1 MQIDRAAR
9 AHGARSPAG
18 VIVFRQRKFILQTT
32 MKIQA
37 ILLATFSVF
46 SLASAAL
53 PAQQA
58 TNEKQPTCGVAVC
71 PFMNPALTPEARA
84 KDLVSR
90 MTLDEKVGQM
100 QDVAPA
106 IPRLGIPA
114 YNWWNEAL
122 HGVARNGFAT
132 NFPQSIGIAATWDT
146 ALMRRIADVIAVEGR
161 AKYNEAIREDDH
173 SRFAGLTFWSPNI
186 NIDRDPRWGRGME
199 TFGEDPFLTASL
211 GVEFVKGLQGD
222 NAKYLELVSTPKHF
236 AVHSGPEPLRHGFD
250 VKVSD
255 HDLEDTYLPAFR
267 ATIVEGHADSI
278 MCAYNAIDGAPACA
292 STMLLEKHL
301 RDDWG
306 FNGYT
311 VSDCDAVGD
320 IASGHHFAA
329 SPEEAAADAVK
340 AATDLDCGRTYGAL
354 TKAVDEHLLAEADID
369 TAVVRLFTARMRLGM
384 FDPPA
389 AVPFNAIPYSEV
401 NSAAHRGLALQTA
414 RESIVLLKNGNSILP
429 FKPMIRKIAVVGP
442 TADLLEAIEGN
453 YNGTAP
459 DPVSPLNGLR
469 KEFGSENV
477 TYAPGSILAD
487 GLPAPI
493 PSAYLRTDASL
504 KTTGLKG
511 EYFDN
516 TALKGAP
523 KMVRVDAKINF
534 DWNRVA
540 PATDFGSKTFAV
552 RWTGELL
559 PPAPGDYVLSLR
571 GPRAFVPFF
580 AGGSATGAPQ
590 PAGGTPNRVRLFI
603 DDKLVMDSHSNPA
616 EARVSFSDTNPHVIR
631 VEYAHLPND
640 RNVDL
645 DWAPPANSLLGQAVN
660 AAMKSDAIVA
670 FVGLSP
676 NLEGEEMNVH
686 VEGFEGGDRT
696 SIELPAAQE
705 HLLKALG
712 ATGKPLIVV
721 LTSGSAL
728 AVQWAKQH
736 ADALLEAWYP
746 GEEGGDAI
754 AETLRG
760 KNNPAGRLPVT
771 FYAST
776 GDLPAFTDYS
786 MKNRT
791 YRYYQGNVLYPFGY
805 GLSYSRFSYRAPG
818 VSAKEI
824 NAGASVVVTTT
835 VRNTST
841 RDGDE
846 VAELYVKPPQTAV
859 SPRVEL
865 EGFRRIHLRTGE
877 IRRVQFTLSPRQ
889 LSEVDEKGNR
899 AVLPG
904 DYAVYVS
911 GSQPEAGTP
920 AATFRILGTVAL
932 PK

>member
-1 MQIDRAAR
+1 VERGYRRAM
-9 AHGARSPAG
+9 
-18 VIVFRQRKFILQTT
+18 IIFRQRKFIDQTN
-32 MKIQA
+32 MKTQA
-37 ILLATFSVF
+37 ILLATSLTFSM
-46 SLASAAL
+46 ASAAL

-58 TNEKQPTCGVAVC
+58 ANEKPNPCGAQTC
-71 PFMNPALTPEARA
+71 PFMNPALTPEERA

-90 MTLDEKVGQM
+90 MTLEEKVSQM

-106 IPRLGIPA
+106 IPRLGVPA

-132 NFPQSIGIAATWDT
+132 NFPQSIGLAATWDT
-146 ALMRRIADVIAVEGR
+146 ALMHRIATTIAVEGR

-199 TFGEDPFLTASL
+199 TFGEDPFLTASM

-222 NAKYLELVSTPKHF
+222 NPKYLELVSTPKHY
-236 AVHSGPEPLRHGFD
+236 AVHSGPEPLRHGFNVD
-250 VKVSD
+250 VSE

-292 STMLLEKHL
+292 NTMLMQQHL

-320 IASGHHFAA
+320 IDRGHHFAA
-329 SPEEAAADAVK
+329 SPEEAAAKAVK
-340 AATDLDCGRTYGAL
+340 AGTDLDCGRTYAAL
-354 TKAVDEHLLAEADID
+354 TKAVHEHLLTEADID
-369 TAVVRLFTARMRLGM
+369 TSMVRLFTARMRLGM
-384 FDPPA
+384 FDPRA

-401 NSAAHRGLALQTA
+401 NSAAHRELALEAA
-414 RESIVLLKNGNSILP
+414 RESIVLLKNRNNTLP
-429 FKPMIRKIAVVGP
+429 LKASIRKIAVVGP
-442 TADLLEAIEGN
+442 TADLLESIEGN

-469 KEFGSENV
+469 KKFGGRNV
-477 TYAPGSILAD
+477 IFAPGSILAD
-487 GLPAPI
+487 GAPAPI
-493 PSAYLRTDASL
+493 PSAFLRTDASL
-504 KTTGLKG
+504 KVPGLKG

-516 TALKGAP
+516 ADLKGAP
-523 KMVRVDAKINF
+523 KMVRVDAQVNF

-540 PATDFGSKTFAV
+540 PAADFPNKTFAV

-571 GPRAFVPFF
+571 GPRPFMASAMTGESG
-580 AGGSATGAPQ
+580 AGQAP
-590 PAGGTPNRVRLFI
+590 PAKMPDRVRLYI
-603 DDKLVMDSHSNPA
+603 DGKLVMDSSSNPA
-616 EARVSFSDTNPHVIR
+616 EARLNFADTNPHSIR
-631 VEYAHLPND
+631 VEYSHLPND

-645 DWAPPANSLLGQAVN
+645 NWVPAANSLLGQAID
-660 AAMKSDAIVA
+660 AAKKSDAVVA

-705 HLLKALG
+705 KLLEALSQ
-712 ATGKPLIVV
+712 TGKPLIVV
-721 LTSGSAL
+721 QTSGSAL
-728 AVQWAKQH
+728 AMRWANEH

-754 AETLRG
+754 AETLTG

-771 FYAST
+771 LYAST
-776 GDLPAFTDYS
+776 SDLPEFSDYS

-791 YRYYQGNVLYPFGY
+791 YRYYKGDVLYPFGY
-805 GLSYSRFSYRAPG
+805 GLSYSRFSYRAPE
-818 VSAKEI
+818 V
-824 NAGASVVVTTT
+824 NARKVTAGGSVVVTTT
-835 VRNTST
+835 VRNTSA

-846 VAELYVKPPQTAV
+846 VAELYLKPPQTTV
-859 SPRVEL
+859 SPVVEL
-865 EGFRRIHLRTGE
+865 EGFKRIHLRAGE
-877 IRRVQFTLSPRQ
+877 ARRVQFSLSPRQ

-899 AVLPG
+899 AVMPG
-904 DYAVYVS
+904 DYSTYVS
-911 GSQPEAGTP
+911 GGQPEEGTP
-920 AATFRILGTVAL
+920 SATISISGMMAL

>member
-1 MQIDRAAR
+1 
-9 AHGARSPAG
+9 
-18 VIVFRQRKFILQTT
+18 
-32 MKIQA
+32 MKIQTVLLA
-37 ILLATFSVF
+37 ILGLL
-46 SLASAAL
+46 SLTPIVL
-53 PAQQA
+53 TAQQA
-58 TNEKQPTCGVAVC
+58 ANEKEEKCSAAAC
-71 PFMNPALTPEARA
+71 PYLNPALKPEARA
-84 KDLVSR
+84 RDLVSR
-90 MTLDEKVGQM
+90 MTLEEKVSQM
-100 QDVAPA
+100 QDIAPGIA
-106 IPRLGIPA
+106 RLGISE

-161 AKYNEAIREDDH
+161 AKYNEAIRNDDH

-211 GVEFVKGLQGD
+211 GVEFVKGLQSD
-222 NAKYLELVSTPKHF
+222 NPKFLELVSTPKHY

-250 VKVSD
+250 VEVSD

-292 STMLLEKHL
+292 NSMLLQRHL

-306 FNGYT
+306 FKGYT

-340 AATDLDCGRTYGAL
+340 AGTDLDCGRTYGAL

-369 TAVVRLFTARMRLGM
+369 AAMVRLFTARMRLGM

-389 AVPFNAIPYSEV
+389 SVPFNAIPFSEA
-401 NSAAHRGLALQTA
+401 NSAAHRELALQAA
-414 RESIVLLKNGNSILP
+414 RESIVLLKNRDNTLP
-429 FKPMIRKIAVVGP
+429 FKPSIRKIAVVGP
-442 TADLLEAIEGN
+442 TADLLESFEGN

-459 DPVSPLNGLR
+459 NPVSPLDGLR
-469 KEFGSENV
+469 KKFGAGNV
-477 TYAPGSILAD
+477 IYAPGSALAD
-487 GLPAPI
+487 GEPAPI
-493 PSAYLRTDASL
+493 PSAYLRTDDTL
-504 KTTGLKG
+504 KTAGLKG
-511 EYFDN
+511 EYFVN
-516 TALKGAP
+516 SELAGAP
-523 KMVRVDAKINF
+523 KLVRVDTKINF
-534 DWNRVA
+534 DWNRVT
-540 PATDFGSKTFAV
+540 PAADFPEKTFSV

-571 GPRAFVPFF
+571 GTRPFE
-580 AGGSATGAPQ
+580 AMAP
-590 PAGGTPNRVRLFI
+590 PGGTPGAQAAAAGMPDRVRVYV
-603 DDKLVMDSHSNPA
+603 DDKLIMDGHSNPA
-616 EARVSFSDTNPHVIR
+616 EGRVYFSDTNPHMIR
-631 VEYAHLPND
+631 VEYVHVPND

-645 DWAPPANSLLGQAVN
+645 VWEPPANSLLGEAID
-660 AAMKSDAIVA
+660 AAKRSDAIVA

-686 VEGFEGGDRT
+686 VEGFDGGDRT
-696 SIELPAAQE
+696 RIELPAAQE
-705 HLLKALG
+705 HLLEALG
-712 ATGKPLIVV
+712 ETGKPLIVV

-728 AVQWAKQH
+728 AVQWASHH

-754 AETLRG
+754 AETLTG

-776 GDLPAFTDYS
+776 DDLPAFTDYS

-791 YRYYQGNVLYPFGY
+791 YRYFQGEVLYPFGY
-805 GLSYSRFSYRAPG
+805 GLSYSRFIYRAP
-818 VSAKEI
+818 EI
-824 NAGASVVVTTT
+824 NAKKIEAGDSVVMSTV
-835 VRNTST
+835 VRNASA

-846 VAELYVKPPQTAV
+846 VAELYIKPPKTAV

-865 EGFRRIHLRTGE
+865 EGFQRIHLRAGE
-877 IRRVQFTLSPRQ
+877 TRRVQFTLSARQ

-904 DYAVYVS
+904 DYAIYIS
-911 GSQPEAGTP
+911 GGQPEAGTP
-920 AATFRILGTVAL
+920 AATLHISGSAAL

>member
-1 MQIDRAAR
+1 M
-9 AHGARSPAG
+9 
-18 VIVFRQRKFILQTT
+18 KLQS
-32 MKIQA
+32 
-37 ILLATFSVF
+37 ILLAT
-46 SLASAAL
+46 SLAFSSISAEL
-53 PAQQA
+53 PAQQTA
-58 TNEKQPTCGVAVC
+58 DKKQNPCGAEAC
-71 PFMNPALTPEARA
+71 PYLNPALTAEDRA

-90 MTLDEKVGQM
+90 MTLEEKVSQM
-100 QDVAPA
+100 QDVASA
-106 IPRLGIPA
+106 IPRLDVPA

-132 NFPQSIGIAATWDT
+132 NFPQSIGLAATWDT
-146 ALMRRIADVIAVEGR
+146 VLMHRIATTIAVEGR
-161 AKYNEAIREDDH
+161 AKYNEAIRNDDH

-222 NAKYLELVSTPKHF
+222 NPKYLELVSTPKHY
-236 AVHSGPEPLRHGFD
+236 AVHSGPEPLRHGFNVD
-250 VKVSD
+250 VSE

-267 ATIVEGHADSI
+267 ATIVDGHADSI

-292 STMLLEKHL
+292 NTMLLQQHL

-320 IASGHHFAA
+320 IDRGHHFAG
-329 SPEEAAADAVK
+329 SPEEAAAKAVK
-340 AATDLDCGRTYGAL
+340 AGTDLDCGRTYAAL
-354 TKAVDEHLLAEADID
+354 TKAVHEQLLAEADID
-369 TAVVRLFTARMRLGM
+369 AAVVRLFTARMRLGM

-401 NSAAHRGLALQTA
+401 NSVAHRELALEAA
-414 RESIVLLKNGNSILP
+414 RESIVLLENRNNTLP
-429 FKPMIRKIAVVGP
+429 LKASIRKIAVVGP
-442 TADLLEAIEGN
+442 AADLLESIEGN

-469 KEFGSENV
+469 KEFGSQNV
-477 TYAPGSILAD
+477 IFAPGSILAD
-487 GLPAPI
+487 GTPAPI
-493 PSAYLRTDASL
+493 PSAYLRTDTSL
-504 KTTGLKG
+504 KTAGLKG

-516 TALKGAP
+516 TDLTGAP

-540 PATDFGSKTFAV
+540 PAADFPSKTFAV
-552 RWTGELL
+552 RWTGELV

-571 GPRAFVPFF
+571 GPRPFMANLMTGE
-580 AGGSATGAPQ
+580 AGGGQAPAKA
-590 PAGGTPNRVRLFI
+590 PDRVRLYI
-603 DDKLVMDSHSNPA
+603 DDKLVMNSSSNPA
-616 EARVSFSDTNPHVIR
+616 EARLTFADTLLHAIR
-631 VEYAHLPND
+631 VEYTHLPND
-640 RNVDL
+640 RNVEL
-645 DWAPPANSLLGQAVN
+645 VWTPPVDSLLGQAID
-660 AAMKSDAIVA
+660 AAKKSDAVIA

-686 VEGFEGGDRT
+686 VAGFEGGDRT

-705 HLLKALG
+705 HLLEAMG

-721 LTSGSAL
+721 LTAGSAL
-728 AVQWAKQH
+728 AVQWAKEH
-736 ADALLEAWYP
+736 ADALLDAWYP

-754 AETLRG
+754 AETLKG

-776 GDLPAFTDYS
+776 SDLPAFTDYS

-791 YRYYQGNVLYPFGY
+791 YRYYRGEVLYPFGY
-805 GLSYSRFSYRAPG
+805 GLSYSRFSFGAPQ
-818 VSAKEI
+818 VNAKAVA
-824 NAGASVVVTTT
+824 AGASVVVTTM
-835 VRNTST
+835 VHNTGA

-846 VAELYVKPPQTAV
+846 VAELYLKPPQTAV
-859 SPRVEL
+859 SPAVEL
-865 EGFRRIHLRTGE
+865 EGFKRIHLRAGE
-877 IRRVQFTLSPRQ
+877 ARRVQFTLSPRQ

-899 AVLPG
+899 AVTP
-904 DYAVYVS
+904 DEYKVYVS
-911 GSQPEAGTP
+911 GGQPEPGTP
-920 AATFRILGTVAL
+920 AATISISGTMAL

>member
-1 MQIDRAAR
+1 MKTQKVLVAIF
-9 AHGARSPAG
+9 G
-18 VIVFRQRKFILQTT
+18 VLILTSIVST
-32 MKIQA
+32 
-37 ILLATFSVF
+37 
-46 SLASAAL
+46 
-53 PAQQA
+53 AQQTA
-58 TNEKQPTCGVAVC
+58 SEKQVSCGAAAC
-71 PFMNPALTPEARA
+71 PYLNPALTPEARA
-84 KDLVSR
+84 RDLVSR
-90 MTLDEKVGQM
+90 MTLEEKVSQM
-100 QDVAPA
+100 QDIAPG

-132 NFPQSIGIAATWDT
+132 NFPQSIGIAATWDS
-146 ALMRRIADVIAVEGR
+146 ALMRRIAEVIAVEGR
-161 AKYNEAIREDDH
+161 AKYNEAIRNDDH

-199 TFGEDPFLTASL
+199 TFGEDPFLIASL

-222 NAKYLELVSTPKHF
+222 NAKYLELVSTPKHY

-250 VKVSD
+250 VEVSE

-267 ATIVEGHADSI
+267 VTIVDGHADSI

-292 STMLLEKHL
+292 NTILLQKHL

-306 FNGYT
+306 FKGYA

-329 SPEEAAADAVK
+329 SPEEAAAQAVK
-340 AATDLDCGRTYGAL
+340 AGTDLDCGSTYKNL
-354 TKAVDEHLLAEADID
+354 SKAIDEHLLAEADID

-389 AVPFNAIPYSEV
+389 SVPFNAIPFSEV
-401 NSAAHRGLALQTA
+401 NSPAHRQLALQAA
-414 RESIVLLKNGNSILP
+414 RESIVLLKNRNNTLP
-429 FKPMIRKIAVVGP
+429 LKPSIRKIAVVGP
-442 TADLLEAIEGN
+442 TADLLESIEGN

-469 KEFGSENV
+469 KKFGAGNV
-477 TYAPGSILAD
+477 IYAPGSTLAD
-487 GLPAPI
+487 GAPAPI

-504 KTTGLKG
+504 KTAGLKG
-511 EYFDN
+511 EYFEN
-516 TALKGAP
+516 SEFTGAP
-523 KMVRVDAKINF
+523 KMVRVDASINF
-534 DWNRVA
+534 DWNRVT
-540 PATDFGSKTFAV
+540 PAADFPEKTFSV

-571 GPRAFVPFF
+571 GTRPFT
-580 AGGSATGAPQ
+580 AMA
-590 PAGGTPNRVRLFI
+590 PAGGTAATQAAAAGIPDRVRVYV
-603 DDKLVMDSHSNPA
+603 DGKLVMDGHSNPA
-616 EARVSFSDTNPHVIR
+616 EGRVSFSDTNPHAIR

-645 DWAPPANSLLGQAVN
+645 VWEPPANSLLGQAID
-660 AAMKSDAIVA
+660 AAKKSDAIMA

-686 VEGFEGGDRT
+686 VEGFDGGDRT
-696 SIELPAAQE
+696 RIELPAAQE
-705 HLLKALG
+705 HLLEALG
-712 ATGKPLIVV
+712 QTGKPLIVV

-728 AVQWAKQH
+728 AVQWVNEH
-736 ADALLEAWYP
+736 ADAVLEAWYP

-754 AETLRG
+754 AETLTG
-760 KNNPAGRLPVT
+760 ENNPAGRLPVT

-776 GDLPAFTDYS
+776 DDLPAFTDYS

-791 YRYYQGNVLYPFGY
+791 YRYFQGEVLYPFGY

-818 VSAKEI
+818 LNMKQI
-824 NAGASVVVTTT
+824 KAGDSVVVTT
-835 VRNTST
+835 VLRNASA

-846 VAELYVKPPQTAV
+846 VAELYVEPPKTPV
-859 SPRVEL
+859 SPNVEL
-865 EGFRRIHLRTGE
+865 EGFKRIHLRAGE
-877 IRRVQFTLSPRQ
+877 TRRVQFTLSPRQ

-904 DYAVYVS
+904 EYAIYIS
-911 GSQPEAGTP
+911 GGQPQAGTP
-920 AATFRILGTVAL
+920 AATLHISGTVAL

>member
-1 MQIDRAAR
+1 
-9 AHGARSPAG
+9 
-18 VIVFRQRKFILQTT
+18 
-32 MKIQA
+32 MKSKE
-37 ILLATFSVF
+37 ILLATFGIF
-46 SLASAAL
+46 SLASAVL
-53 PAQQA
+53 PAQQTA
-58 TNEKQPTCGVAVC
+58 NETGRFCGEASC
-71 PFMNPALTPEARA
+71 PYLNPALSPEARA

-90 MTLDEKVGQM
+90 MTLEEKVSQM

-132 NFPQSIGIAATWDT
+132 NFPQSIGLAATWDT
-146 ALMRRIADVIAVEGR
+146 ALMRRIAMTIAVEGR

-199 TFGEDPFLTASL
+199 TFGEDPFLTASM

-222 NAKYLELVSTPKHF
+222 NPKYLELVSTPKHY
-236 AVHSGPEPLRHGFD
+236 AVHSGPEPLRHGFNVD
-250 VKVSD
+250 VSE

-292 STMLLEKHL
+292 NTMLLQQHL

-306 FNGYT
+306 FKGYT

-329 SPEEAAADAVK
+329 SPEEAAASAVK
-340 AATDLDCGRTYGAL
+340 AGTDLDCGRTYGAL
-354 TKAVDEHLLAEADID
+354 AKAVQEHLLLEADID
-369 TAVVRLFTARMRLGM
+369 ASMVRLFTARMRLGM

-389 AVPFNAIPYSEV
+389 AVPFNSIPYSDV
-401 NSAAHRGLALQTA
+401 NSAAHRELALQAA
-414 RESIVLLKNGNSILP
+414 RESIVLLKNANNTLP
-429 FKPMIRKIAVVGP
+429 LKASIRKIAVVGP
-442 TADLLEAIEGN
+442 TADLLESIEGN
-453 YNGTAP
+453 YNGTPP
-459 DPVSPLNGLR
+459 DPVSPLDGLQN
-469 KEFGSENV
+469 EFGSENV
-477 TYAPGSILAD
+477 IYASGSSLAE
-487 GLPAPI
+487 GVPTPI

-504 KTTGLKG
+504 KTAGLKG
-511 EYFDN
+511 EYFD
-516 TALKGAP
+516 TEDMKGTP
-523 KMVRVDAKINF
+523 KMVRVDAQINF

-540 PATDFGSKTFAV
+540 PAGDFPNKTFAV
-552 RWTGELL
+552 RWTGDLL

-571 GPRAFVPFF
+571 GPRPIAASVM
-580 AGGSATGAPQ
+580 TGE
-590 PAGGTPNRVRLFI
+590 AGGTQSPPARMPDRVRLYI
-603 DDKLVMDSHSNPA
+603 DEKLVMDSRSNPA
-616 EARVSFSDTNPHVIR
+616 EARLSFADTNPHAIR
-631 VEYAHLPND
+631 VEYVHQPND

-645 DWAPPANSLLGQAVN
+645 NWEPPANSLLSQAID
-660 AAMKSDAIVA
+660 AAKKSDAIVA

-686 VEGFEGGDRT
+686 VDGFDGGDRT

-705 HLLKALG
+705 KLLEAMG
-712 ATGKPLIVV
+712 ETSKPLIVV

-728 AVQWAKQH
+728 AVPWAKEH

-754 AETLRG
+754 AETLKG
-760 KNNPAGRLPVT
+760 KNNPAGRLAVT

-776 GDLPAFTDYS
+776 KDLPEFTDYS

-791 YRYYQGNVLYPFGY
+791 YRYYSGPVLYPFGY
-805 GLSYSRFSYRAPG
+805 GLSYSRFSYRAPA

-824 NAGASVVVTTT
+824 KAGASAVVTTL
-835 VRNTST
+835 VRNTSA

-846 VAELYVKPPQTAV
+846 VAELYVKPPQTTV

-865 EGFRRIHLRTGE
+865 EGFTRIHLRAGE
-877 IRRVQFTLSPRQ
+877 TRRVQFNLSPRQ

-899 AVLPG
+899 AVMPG
-904 DYAVYVS
+904 DYSIYVS
-911 GSQPEAGTP
+911 GGQPQTGTP
-920 AATFRILGTVAL
+920 AATFHISGTAAL